1 MYHRIGQ
8 ALIRTGNTETH
19 PTDWLIFLCPGK
31 RERPG
36 EYLERLAP
44 PEDPM
49 AKIFRDSL
57 RFPIYVHSKMM
68 IVDDKYI
75 IIGSA
80 NINQRSMAGTRD
92 TEIAMG
98 GFQPELSS
106 NGDVRRFRLSLWA
119 EHFKF
124 SEPIFLHPTTLECVR
139 RVKEMVS
146 YNWTQYMCQQN
157 TVGHLL
163 PYPLNVMPDGKLEY
177 IEGIS
182 NFPDFG
188 SSAKI
193 MGKSNPMIPM
203 KITT

>member
-1 MYHRIGQ
+1 MHNFNTYSRIR
-8 ALIRTGNTETH
+8 IRRTSILKEFTKY
-19 PTDWLIFLCPGK
+19 F
-31 RERPG
+31 
-36 EYLERLAP
+36 
-44 PEDPM
+44 
-49 AKIFRDSL
+49 
-57 RFPIYVHSKMM
+57 IYIS
-68 IVDDKYI
+68 
-75 IIGSA
+75 
-80 NINQRSMAGTRD
+80 
-92 TEIAMG
+92 G

-157 TVGHLL
+157 TATVGHLL